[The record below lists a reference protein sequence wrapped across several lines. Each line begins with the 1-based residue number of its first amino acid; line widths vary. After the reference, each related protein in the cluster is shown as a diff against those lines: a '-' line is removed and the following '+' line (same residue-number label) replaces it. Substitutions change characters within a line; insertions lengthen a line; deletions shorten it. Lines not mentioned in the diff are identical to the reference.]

1 MNGRDRKVLQKM
13 LTHAEHIQDYTGEM
27 KSLDSFAAD
36 DKTVEACVFNMMQ
49 IGELAHAELS
59 DECKSELTVIPW
71 NQIYGMRNRIV
82 HGYGEVSMDIVW
94 ETIET
99 DIPVLMKELREAL
112 QADSEFTNA

>member
-1 MNGRDRKVLQKM
+1 MNERDRKVLRKIQM
-13 LTHAEHIQDYTGEM
+13 HASHIRDYTKGM
-27 KSLDSFAAD
+27 NSLDSFAAD

-59 DECKSELTVIPW
+59 DECKSELAAIPW

-99 DIPVLMKELREAL
+99 DIPALMKALGEAL
-112 QADSEFTNA
+112 QAE